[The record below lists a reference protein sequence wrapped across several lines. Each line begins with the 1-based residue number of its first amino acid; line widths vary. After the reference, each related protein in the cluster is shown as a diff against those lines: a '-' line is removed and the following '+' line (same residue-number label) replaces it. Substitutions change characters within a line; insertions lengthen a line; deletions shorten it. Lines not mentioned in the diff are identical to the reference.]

1 MNEILTYAS
10 INRRR
15 VSIGYKTPDG
25 KLQRMFSKID
35 GTDGEAIRDAIAE
48 VSRHGVK
55 EILVEVYH
63 PNGSAL
69 IIGRTFSIP
78 NNDQLKSTLG
88 NVDQFNSTLGNIDQ
102 TRTIQSSPRP
112 YSPSNSTRVN
122 TTSSNDSWKD
132 YALKTEQEKVS
143 RLESEYRRLVA
154 ENKTLD
160 NKVRDFEKEMIKK
173 DHEVE
178 KLTQAIENKSGLNG
192 FVEKAAESPHVMTLL
207 AGMASR
213 MMGIPMDQL
222 HGQPAVSGSPELT
235 QAQTEQYLANIRS
248 WLYKQPDDLQEVFY
262 QLVYHLTNVKD
273 VKGTALQLI
282 NVLKGNPMT
291 GTHN

>member
-1 MNEILTYAS
+1 
-10 INRRR
+10 
-15 VSIGYKTPDG
+15 
-25 KLQRMFSKID
+25 
-35 GTDGEAIRDAIAE
+35 
-48 VSRHGVK
+48 
-55 EILVEVYH
+55 
-63 PNGSAL
+63 
-69 IIGRTFSIP
+69 
-78 NNDQLKSTLG
+78 
-88 NVDQFNSTLGNIDQ
+88 
-102 TRTIQSSPRP
+102 
-112 YSPSNSTRVN
+112 
-122 TTSSNDSWKD
+122 
-132 YALKTEQEKVS
+132 
-143 RLESEYRRLVA
+143 
-154 ENKTLD
+154 
-160 NKVRDFEKEMIKK
+160 VRDFEKEMIKK

>member
-1 MNEILTYAS
+1 MNEILTYTS
-10 INRRR
+10 TNRRR
-15 VSIGYKTPDG
+15 VSIGYKLPDG
-25 KLQRMFSKID
+25 KVERLFSKIEGD
-35 GTDGEAIRDAIAE
+35 DDQAIREAIDE
-48 VSRHGVK
+48 VKSRGVK
-55 EILVEVYH
+55 EILVEVYR
-63 PNGSAL
+63 PNGSTEV
-69 IIGRTFSIP
+69 ICRTFTIP
-78 NNDQLKSTLG
+78 NNGQLTA
-88 NVDQFNSTLGNIDQ
+88 TLGNIDQ
-102 TRTIQSSPRP
+102 PRTIQSSTHSYQSQNPK
-112 YSPSNSTRVN
+112 RVN
-122 TTSSNDSWKD
+122 TNSNDSWKD

-235 QAQTEQYLANIRS
+235 QARTEQYLANIRS

-262 QLVYHLTNVKD
+262 HLVYHLTNAKD
-273 VKGTALQLI
+273 VKGAALQLT
-282 NVLKGNPMT
+282 NVLKGSPMT